1 MGRLHLI
8 MIDDLA
14 KSHPLSAIS
23 HLPSAMIQV
32 HVKLYASLRRYR
44 PDLPIGQAFECAAP
58 HGITV
63 GELVDGVLR
72 LPASEVAIVLVNG
85 VHSDRERLLSDG
97 DQVALWPPI
106 AGGSDD

>member
-1 MGRLHLI
+1 

-44 PDLPIGQAFECAAP
+44 PGLAIGRAFECAVP
-58 HGITV
+58 DDTTV
-63 GELVDGVLR
+63 GHLVDGVLR
-72 LPASEVAIVLVNG
+72 LPAAEVAIVLVNG

-106 AGGSDD
+106 AGGAEGN